1 MPQPKVR
8 IWWDRDLQG
17 YYVETPY
24 SRAFVEGLKLV
35 VPASDRG
42 WDPASKI
49 WTITERFFPAI
60 KVAAERIFPG
70 QVNILTRE
78 QAEKA
83 TAPSAVKIKT
93 LNEVLLDF
101 VLLLPN
107 DALQKAYRVAAM
119 TLHPDRGGDMEKMS
133 RLNALWQ
140 RIEMERINKG
150 S

>member
-1 MPQPKVR
+1 M
-8 IWWDRDLQG
+8 DATG
-17 YYVETPY
+17 
-24 SRAFVEGLKLV
+24 
-35 VPASDRG
+35 RG